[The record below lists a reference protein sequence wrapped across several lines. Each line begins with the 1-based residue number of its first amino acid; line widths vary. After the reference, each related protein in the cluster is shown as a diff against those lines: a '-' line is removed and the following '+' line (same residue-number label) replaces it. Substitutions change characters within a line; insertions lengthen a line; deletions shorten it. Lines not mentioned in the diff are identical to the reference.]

1 MFAIIL
7 VFILREHVNFCV
19 NLFSDKNW
27 IHIMPTDDR
36 NIEDVVVKT
45 LNNNVDDDAMT
56 AASSKV
62 NASGRLDLD
71 NDDTR

>member
-1 MFAIIL
+1 
-7 VFILREHVNFCV
+7 
-19 NLFSDKNW
+19 
-27 IHIMPTDDR
+27 MPTDDR